1 MTGANTAAVR
11 GALPRSF
18 SSGVSP
24 TASARLALYCLI
36 GAWLLFGLFGRDP
49 WKPDEAYTFGVV
61 NHMVQTGD
69 WIVPHLAGEP
79 FMEKPPLFFVTS
91 ATFVKSLGGVLAPH
105 DAARLATA
113 LYVGLTLLF
122 SGLAAA
128 TLYGRA
134 RALPCVVILIGC
146 IGYLHPAHLL
156 FTDHA
161 MLAGIAMALYGL
173 ANIPGHPSR
182 GALALGTGAG
192 IAFMSKGLLGPGAL
206 ALTALALALLPAW
219 RTRRYALALLVAAL
233 AFAPWALIWPSL
245 LYRES
250 PALFNEWLVVN
261 NIGRF
266 IGAGRIGPER
276 DHLMYL
282 KVLPWFALPALP
294 LAAWHAWTAHKAGRR
309 PWLRPEI
316 QLPLVA
322 ACMFVGVLSVAC
334 TARHVYAL
342 PILIPLSLL
351 ASVRPA
357 MFPASLATL
366 LRFLA
371 IGTGA
376 VLGLA
381 LWLGWL
387 VMQVHW
393 PASFADRIGQT
404 VPGFGAPLEP
414 GVILLAVGATA
425 GWGFLVWSARR
436 SPDALPIAWA
446 ASLTLP
452 WVLCMT
458 LWLSYFD
465 YGNSYRT
472 MIGEMEA
479 SLPSRMACLANR
491 RLGEPQRAMLEY
503 FAGIVTHREATAA
516 AARCDVL
523 LIQSRE
529 RPDELSQP
537 RQWTLLWRGS
547 RPGDLGEQFWLL
559 QRKDSDP
566 RASRP

>member
-1 MTGANTAAVR
+1 MTGANAAAVR

-18 SSGVSP
+18 SSGVSQ
-24 TASARLALYCLI
+24 AAFERLALYCLI
-36 GAWLLFGLFGRDP
+36 GSWLLFGLFGRDP
-49 WKPDEAYTFGVV
+49 WKPDEAYPFGVV
-61 NHMVQTGD
+61 NHIVQTGD

-79 FMEKPPLFFVTS
+79 FMEKPPLFFFTS
-91 ATFVKSLGGVLAPH
+91 AVFVRLFGGALSPH

-122 SGLAAA
+122 AGLAAA

-161 MLAGIAMALYGL
+161 MLAGIALALYGL
-173 ANIPGHPSR
+173 ANIRGRPNR

-192 IAFMSKGLLGPGAL
+192 IAFMSKGLLGPGVL

-233 AFAPWALIWPSL
+233 AFAPWASIWPWL

-250 PALFNEWLVVN
+250 PALFHEWLVVN

-266 IGAGRIGPER
+266 IGAGRIGPEK

-282 KVLPWFALPALP
+282 KVLPSFALPALP
-294 LAAWHAWTAHKAGRR
+294 LAARHALTAHRTGRR
-309 PWLRPEI
+309 PWQRPQN
-316 QLPLVA
+316 QLPVVR
-322 ACMFVGVLSVAC
+322 ACMFDVGLHVAC
-334 TARHVYAL
+334 TARYVYAL
-342 PILIPLSLL
+342 PMLIPLSLL
-351 ASVRPA
+351 ASARPA
-357 MFPASLATL
+357 MFPASLATP

-387 VMQVHW
+387 VLLMHW
-393 PASFADRIGQT
+393 PASLADRIGHT
-404 VPGFGAPLEP
+404 LPRFRAPFEP
-414 GVILLAVGATA
+414 RVILLAVGATA
-425 GWGFLVWSARR
+425 GLVFLTLSTRR
-436 SPDALPIAWA
+436 SPGPRALTLAP
-446 ASLTLP
+446 SLTLP

-465 YGNSYRT
+465 YGNSYRA
-472 MIGEMEA
+472 MIAEMKGSMPA
-479 SLPSRMACLANR
+479 HAAGLANR

-529 RPDELSQP
+529 HPDVVAQP
-537 RQWTLLWRGS
+537 RPWTLPLRG
-547 RPGDLGEQFWLL
+547 
-559 QRKDSDP
+559 
-566 RASRP
+566 RA